1 MLLTDLAYPAA
12 WRDEAAA
19 VAGALKRYDRY
30 IVCGHSHL
38 DGDALASVTA
48 AGFLLRALG
57 REFVLYSPYGVPAY
71 LEFVERP
78 TSVYTSLAR
87 LPFTPQCVLALD
99 LGTPSRLG
107 DELGALLPSLACV
120 NVDPRP
126 GHGHRGEHDS
136 SRSRGHGPASGLG
149 HSRFRR

>member
-30 IVCGHSHL
+30 IVCGHAHL

-57 REFVLYSPYGVPAY
+57 REFVLYSVCPLPRSACSPWTSGPHPGS
-71 LEFVERP
+71 EMSSER
-78 TSVYTSLAR
+78 
-87 LPFTPQCVLALD
+87 FC
-99 LGTPSRLG
+99 
-107 DELGALLPSLACV
+107 LLS
-120 NVDPRP
+120 
-126 GHGHRGEHDS
+126 
-136 SRSRGHGPASGLG
+136 PASTWITTPA
-149 HSRFRR
+149 RAWAPWRT

>member
-30 IVCGHSHL
+30 IVCGHAHL

-71 LEFVERP
+71 LEFVER
-78 TSVYTSLAR
+78 L
-87 LPFTPQCVLALD
+87 
-99 LGTPSRLG
+99 
-107 DELGALLPSLACV
+107 
-120 NVDPRP
+120 PRP
-126 GHGHRGEHDS
+126 SALYPAVRA
-136 SRSRGHGPASGLG
+136 RPGPRDPIPA
-149 HSRFRR
+149 RR

>member
-30 IVCGHSHL
+30 IVCGHAHL

-78 TSVYTSLAR
+78 ASV
-87 LPFTPQCVLALD
+87 
-99 LGTPSRLG
+99 
-107 DELGALLPSLACV
+107 
-120 NVDPRP
+120 
-126 GHGHRGEHDS
+126 
-136 SRSRGHGPASGLG
+136 
-149 HSRFRR
+149 